1 LVVGRINAGL
11 PSARQTDGILVSAP
25 YEVRRWRRGQ
35 DRRIEPC
42 AHASSTAGVVEMAVG
57 DEHIPYLAL
66 VDAVGTRVGEDLGFG
81 APGACIN
88 YRQLATAVDDIHMR
102 IEIVAQIEA
111 EIATADEVHLRRE
124 SHTTSRTPR
133 KGNGFCRGPLGSRH
147 AGARAR

>member
-1 LVVGRINAGL
+1 
-11 PSARQTDGILVSAP
+11 
-25 YEVRRWRRGQ
+25 
-35 DRRIEPC
+35 
-42 AHASSTAGVVEMAVG
+42 MAVG